1 MAQPYPVS
9 AGQKPVRAVRLAAA
23 VLTLLAFALALALA
37 PVARAETV
45 TVGTGGLRAQIE
57 ADPWSVGFIDASGR
71 EVAGESAAMPLGYRT
86 ATGWAGA
93 TKAVSIV
100 RDGPFAVAEVETAV
114 TTPLGP
120 AAGERL
126 RVRIGPGAPG
136 TLVLEATPI
145 SPGTGTA
152 LGMGFDAGA
161 TERFYGL
168 GERPARVD
176 HRGASRVE
184 TYVADGPYYPDAE
197 RGVLSAF
204 VPPQGY
210 RQRDDA
216 TYFPIPWVLSSNG
229 YGVLV
234 ENEETA
240 YHDFSGT
247 RTWSVEVTTAPDD
260 LGADQRAPESLRLR
274 VFGGGSPA
282 ATLHKFTRYVGR
294 QPAPAAPW
302 VWGAWFQPGGT
313 LDEQIGQLAKL
324 RQADAPISVMQTYLH
339 YLPCGSHVG
348 GQEAERERVD
358 AFHARGTAVTT
369 YFNPMICTDYQP
381 RFDEAA
387 AAGALATDAGGNP
400 YTYEYSSSPTSR
412 FDVGQFDFSSPAGQ
426 SFYAQ
431 LLAEAVADGHDGW
444 MEDFG
449 EYTPLDSHYA
459 NGMDGTRMHNLYPT
473 QYHCAAYDFV
483 RKQDRPIVR
492 FQRSGFTGAGR
503 CAQVVWSGDPTVGWD
518 FDGLE
523 SQIKAGLSMGLS
535 GISTWGSDIGGFFAI
550 GERELSDEL
559 LKRWVQFGAVSPVM
573 RMQRNGVAFPEKD
586 RPQVEDDDQ
595 IENWRRYAK
604 LHTRLLPYLEAADQ
618 VYRRTGLPIMR
629 HLALVYPGDEFSRER
644 EDEYLFG
651 PDLLAAPVIKPS
663 ATQRE
668 LYVPPGRW
676 VDFWRALSYRERR
689 GDLRLGHARAITG
702 RHEQTV
708 PAPLEELPL
717 LVRAGSV
724 LPLLPA
730 DVDTLASYGPGADA
744 VPLSRR
750 RGRLDLIAFPRGRWR
765 GTFFKGERI
774 QSREGKRKL
783 TLRIRGKR
791 RRTYSAQI
799 SMLTLHRPF
808 RPCGVRYNEKTGVAR
823 VTLKGRRVTATLE
836 PC

>member
-1 MAQPYPVS
+1 MHGIPLIS
-9 AGQKPVRAVRLAAA
+9 ATKPLGVVAALI
-23 VLTLLAFALALALA
+23 VLLFAPAAH
-37 PVARAETV
+37 AETV
-45 TVGTGGLRAQIE
+45 TVGTGDLRAQIE
-57 ADPWSVGFIDASGR
+57 TDPWSLAFVDASGR
-71 EVAGESAAMPLGYRT
+71 EVFGESRAMPIGYRT

-93 TKAVSIV
+93 TKAVSVV
-100 RDGPFAVAEVETAV
+100 RDGPAIEADLETAV
-114 TTPLGP
+114 ATPLGVI
-120 AAGERL
+120 AGQQLHL
-126 RVRIGPGAPG
+126 RIEPGAPG
-136 TLVLEATPI
+136 TLAIEVTPAA
-145 SPGTGTA
+145 PGVGSA
-152 LGMGFDAGA
+152 LGIGFDAGT

-197 RGVLSAF
+197 RTVLSTF

-210 RQRDDA
+210 RPRDDA
-216 TYFPIPWVLSSNG
+216 TYFPVPWVLSSDG

-240 YHDFSGT
+240 YHDFSGEL
-247 RTWSVEVTTAPDD
+247 TWSVEVTTAPDD
-260 LGADQRAPESLRLR
+260 AGEQQAAPANLRLR

-282 ATLHKFTRYVGR
+282 ATLRRFTRYAGR

-313 LDEQIGQLAKL
+313 LDEQLAQLQKL
-324 RQADAPISVMQTYLH
+324 READAPVSVMQTYLH
-339 YLPCGSHVG
+339 YLPCGAHVG
-348 GQEAERERVD
+348 GEDAERERVQ

-369 YFNPMICTDYQP
+369 YFNPMICADYQP

-387 AAGALATDAGGNP
+387 AAGALAKKANGDP

-412 FDVGQFDFSSPAGQ
+412 FDVGQFDFSSPAGR
-426 SFYAQ
+426 SFYEQ

-483 RKQDRPIVR
+483 RQQKRPIVR
-492 FQRSGFTGAGR
+492 FQRSGFTGTAR

-518 FDGLE
+518 FDGLA
-523 SQIKAGLSMGLS
+523 SQIKAGLSIGMS

-550 GERELSDEL
+550 GQRALSDEL

-595 IENWRRYAK
+595 IANWRRYAK
-604 LHTRLLPYLEAADQ
+604 LHTRLLPYLEAADR

-629 HLALVYPGDEFSRER
+629 YLALAYPNDERSHTR

-651 PDLLAAPVIKPS
+651 PDLLAAPVIEPG
-663 ATQRE
+663 ATERE
-668 LYVPPGRW
+668 LYVPPGHW
-676 VDFWRALSYRERR
+676 IDFWRAVSYREKR
-689 GDLRLGHARAITG
+689 GALRLRRAHVIAG
-702 RHEQTV
+702 MHEETI
-708 PAPLEELPL
+708 PAPIDELPL
-717 LVRAGSV
+717 MVRAGSV

-750 RGRLDLIAFPRGRWR
+750 RGRLDLLAFPRGRWK
-765 GTFFKGERI
+765 GTFFRGEKLRSVVHRKRWDLVI
-774 QSREGKRKL
+774 HGKRTRRYSLQAALPFKACGGGRIFRKRFR
-783 TLRIRGKR
+783 LRSGR
-791 RRTYSAQI
+791 I
-799 SMLTLHRPF
+799 SVQACR
-808 RPCGVRYNEKTGVAR
+808 
-823 VTLKGRRVTATLE
+823 
-836 PC
+836 